1 MDLYNLIPNR
11 INKPGWSIKGDYI
24 LFNKINNIPL
34 CMIDKG
40 VAYIFLDLR
49 IKKQVFEITQ
59 NLIKLNIEFYFT
71 HPEFS
76 NPGQEYSDEKV
87 MDIYLFAYADFK
99 LNNKF
104 KNINFDLLKNLTEWV
119 YKYSDIK
126 LLKIRFDYVLSEVN
140 SNWYDYYSNKRIFD
154 YNDEIREEF
163 RTLWRDIQIN
173 QIL

>member
-1 MDLYNLIPNR
+1 
-11 INKPGWSIKGDYI
+11 
-24 LFNKINNIPL
+24 
-34 CMIDKG
+34 
-40 VAYIFLDLR
+40 
-49 IKKQVFEITQ
+49 
-59 NLIKLNIEFYFT
+59 
-71 HPEFS
+71 
-76 NPGQEYSDEKV
+76 

>member
-1 MDLYNLIPNR
+1 MYKKNSLNLFLNTE
-11 INKPGWSIKGDYI
+11 SD
-24 LFNKINNIPL
+24 NI
-34 CMIDKG
+34 
-40 VAYIFLDLR
+40 
-49 IKKQVFEITQ
+49 
-59 NLIKLNIEFYFT
+59 
-71 HPEFS
+71 S
-76 NPGQEYSDEKV
+76 SD
-87 MDIYLFAYADFK
+87 
-99 LNNKF
+99 
-104 KNINFDLLKNLTEWV
+104 FDLLKNLTEWV